1 MVSTQRYRELLVSR
15 TGRQTP
21 QNNIVKKQNNKQRNN
36 KNNPAFN
43 GGVDTAFNLLDSAFK
58 VLDKNAMVQ
67 VAFVDSVATDIPRT
81 LVDLK
86 TGLAAALETARREF
100 SGLIVNCLL
109 PSFIVM
115 GAAKL
120 LPKKDNLADTNVVKS
135 WANGDVIE
143 KLSGVYNKAQTVNPK
158 DATKTYVE
166 SAISSLEGLD
176 GKAWVKYSDKA
187 DTPEFKEAVQSLTE
201 AIFKP
206 AKERKGLLKTAQE
219 KLSSVTK
226 AESILRFDGKSQSNL
241 EETLRDVVDM
251 GSKFNKVKEK
261 TLSTLGKTADD
272 IMNPEVAEKIE
283 GSIKDYSKSLNS
295 FVTKKSLIGLGVVI
309 ALAVSIQKINRA
321 ITKKQF
327 NAEGAPIY
335 KDFGKKDTTQKMDE
349 NQKKKF
355 FGKKLLAAGGMFGMA
370 ALSMMKKP
378 SLGMFQ
384 FSNIFPTLDQCRWI
398 ASSTFASRM
407 LSAEDEN
414 ELRESTVRDIASFAG
429 LYFLGDYVKKGVA
442 SAFEALSKTEN
453 GAKLLGENV
462 VLLNRKKEIAKPVL
476 KEGASLLEK
485 AGSQIGYRAKQFGN
499 WIKNTD
505 LKTAAEVAS
514 TKTRNLRNVCRV
526 ADIAFSIVM
535 LGILLPKYNRKVTE
549 KKVAAAK
556 LQEEQQAKTIQNN
569 IALKNTPEI
578 FKQFVN

>member
-1 MVSTQRYRELLVSR
+1 MLVSQI
-15 TGRQTP
+15 GRETP
-21 QNNIVKKQNNKQRNN
+21 QRNINKKQNIPQKNV
-36 KNNPAFN
+36 KNNQSFN
-43 GGVDTAFNLLDSAFK
+43 GGVDTAFNVLDSAFK

-81 LVDLK
+81 IVDLK

-100 SGLIVNCLL
+100 SGLAVNCLI

-115 GAAKL
+115 GIGKL
-120 LPKKDNLADTNVVKS
+120 LPKKGDLADTGVVKS
-135 WANGDVIE
+135 WANGDVID
-143 KLSGVYNKAQTVNPK
+143 KLSGAFNKAQSASPK
-158 DATKTYVE
+158 DVTKTYVQN
-166 SAISSLEGLD
+166 AITSLEGLD
-176 GKAWVKYSDKA
+176 GKTWVKYADKA
-187 DTPEFKEAVQSLTE
+187 DTPEFKEAVESLTQ
-201 AIFKP
+201 AISTTG
-206 AKERKGLLKTAQE
+206 KERKGLVKSAQT
-219 KLSSVTK
+219 KLANLTK
-226 AESILRFDGKSQSNL
+226 AESILKFDGKPQANL

-251 GSKFNKVKEK
+251 GTKFNKVKGK
-261 TLSTLGKTADD
+261 ALASIGKTADD
-272 IMNPEVAEKIE
+272 VANPEVAEKVE
-283 GSIKDYSKSLNS
+283 NAIKNYSKSLDK
-295 FVTKKSLIGLGVVI
+295 FVTKKSLIGLGLVI
-309 ALAVSIQKINRA
+309 GLAVSIQKINRA

-349 NQKKKF
+349 KQKKAF
-355 FGKKLLAAGGMFGMA
+355 FGKKLLAAAGMVGMA
-370 ALSMMKKP
+370 GLSMMKRP
-378 SLGMFQ
+378 TLGMFQ

-407 LSAEDEN
+407 LAAEDEN

-442 SAFEALSKTEN
+442 SAFEAISKTKK
-453 GAKLLGENV
+453 GAEFFGEKI
-462 VLLNRKKEIAKPVL
+462 VLLNRKKEVAKPVL

-485 AGSQIGYRAKQFGN
+485 AGSQVGFRAKQFGN

-505 LKTAAEVAS
+505 LKTAAEVA
-514 TKTRNLRNVCRV
+514 TVKNRNLRNVCRV

-556 LQEEQQAKTIQNN
+556 LKEEQQAKALQNN
-569 IALKNTPEI
+569 IASKNTPEI
-578 FKQFVN
+578 FKEFTK